1 MINNEPSGLVIEY
14 HERTKHYPG
23 RYASSLGYLDWANQ
37 PDPFRR
43 YEGAQLLT
51 LDHPR
56 PEASPG
62 YDEIFKQGSIQ
73 PSPFGRALV
82 SRIFYDSLSLSAWK
96 KVPGSDP
103 WSLRVNPSSG
113 NLHPTEAYLICG
125 PIEGLADAPGIFHYS
140 PFNHALELLKT
151 LTHEEWGNLLGHRA
165 EPLALISLTSIYWRE
180 SWKYGE
186 RAFRY
191 CNHDVGHAIAAISF
205 AAASAGWRARL
216 LNSIKNEDLRRLLG
230 IQEQL
235 GPGSEHPDCL
245 LALYPDAGK
254 GGGTEADSLELASPV
269 LEQLSTRELLGSPN
283 ELSSSYHQWPIID
296 IVTDAC
302 RPTPEFSIADNS
314 VSDEP
319 KQGRGGNWV
328 ESKSGLTARQIF
340 RKRRSAVAM
349 DGITPISK
357 QDFFGMAQR
366 CSDLT
371 GVPTGVLPW
380 RPFVSLAILVHRVAG
395 LPQGLYL
402 LARDES
408 HESHLRRQLRPTFR
422 WKRPED
428 CPENLSLYLL
438 EQGDYE
444 DFSREVSC
452 YQDIASSGAFS
463 LGMLA
468 RFETPIRTSGPGVYT
483 RLFWETGVIGQIL
496 YLEAEARG
504 VRATGIGCFHD
515 DMMHEFLGI
524 EDRSW
529 QSLYHF
535 TVGGALEDPRLKTI
549 TAYAHLE

>member
-1 MINNEPSGLVIEY
+1 
-14 HERTKHYPG
+14 
-23 RYASSLGYLDWANQ
+23 
-37 PDPFRR
+37 
-43 YEGAQLLT
+43 
-51 LDHPR
+51 
-56 PEASPG
+56 
-62 YDEIFKQGSIQ
+62 
-73 PSPFGRALV
+73 
-82 SRIFYDSLSLSAWK
+82 LSAWK

-125 PIEGLADAPGIFHYS
+125 PIQGLSDGPAVFHYS
-140 PFNHALELLKT
+140 PFHHALELLKT
-151 LTHEEWGNLLGHRA
+151 LTHEEWGNLLGNPS

-191 CNHDVGHAIAAISF
+191 CNHDVGHAIAAVSF

-216 LNSIKNEDLRRLLG
+216 LNSINVEDLSGLLG
-230 IQEQL
+230 IQEKL

-245 LALYPDAGK
+245 LALYPDAGE
-254 GGGTEADSLELASPV
+254 GGRSSADSLELASPV
-269 LEQLSTRELLGSPN
+269 LERLSTRELLGSPN

-296 IVTDAC
+296 VVTDAC
-302 RPTPEFSIADNS
+302 RSTPTISISDNS
-314 VSDEP
+314 VYDEP
-319 KQGRGGNWV
+319 NVEGDKNWSA
-328 ESKSGLTARQIF
+328 SKSGLTARQIF
-340 RKRRSAVAM
+340 RRRRSAVAM

-357 QDFFGMAQR
+357 QNFFGIAQR
-366 CSDLT
+366 CCDPA

-380 RPFVSLAILVHRVAG
+380 RPFVSLAIFVHRVTG
-395 LPQGLYL
+395 LQQGLYL

-408 HESHLRRQLRPTFR
+408 HESQLRRRLKPTFR
-422 WKRPED
+422 WERPD
-428 CPENLSLYLL
+428 GCPDGLSLYLL

-444 DFSREVSC
+444 DIARNVSC
-452 YQDIASSGAFS
+452 YQDIASGGAFS

-468 RFETPIRTSGPGVYT
+468 RFETPIRTSGPGIYP
-483 RLFWETGVIGQIL
+483 RLFWETGLIGQIL

-515 DMMHEFLGI
+515 NMVHKILGI

-535 TVGGALEDPRLKTI
+535 TVGGALEDPRLQTI
-549 TAYAHLE
+549 PAYAHLE